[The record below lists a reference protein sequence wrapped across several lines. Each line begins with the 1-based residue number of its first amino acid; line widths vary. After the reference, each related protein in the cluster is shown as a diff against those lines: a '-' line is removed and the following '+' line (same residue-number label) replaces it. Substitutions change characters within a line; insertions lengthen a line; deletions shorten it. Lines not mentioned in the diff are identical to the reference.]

1 LKNFIIDSTIG
12 GPFVE
17 INKQIYSESL
27 SLLACSRVPMT
38 KMPLDFSNIIQ
49 LIRENN
55 SFALTT
61 HVNPDGDAL
70 GSEIGM
76 AEWLISI
83 GKNVRIINCS
93 PTPYNYTF
101 LDTVNPIVEH
111 FDEKKQIDP
120 FGDADVIFVLDVNDP
135 TRTRALGPFLRN
147 AKKPIAVI
155 DHHLNPKEF
164 ATEYY
169 IDEDACSTGELI
181 MRLIDEARVTL
192 GGEISRKA
200 AIALYAAIMTDTGSF
215 KFPRTTSAIFRM
227 CADLL
232 DLGADPVAIYNE
244 IYNTSP
250 PGRLELIRDALNS
263 LEYHYDGLMAYQCIT
278 QAQIKSAEATED
290 DVDGL
295 VQTPFQ
301 VKGIVLS
308 VFLLELKEGWKVSTR
323 SKNDVSAALFAQ
335 TFGGNGHF
343 HAAGAKVSEAKTL
356 EEMKRAIIDNAGKI
370 LAEAGVIRPQAA

>member
-1 LKNFIIDSTIG
+1 MTSKALDLSPII
-12 GPFVE
+12 
-17 INKQIYSESL
+17 
-27 SLLACSRVPMT
+27 R
-38 KMPLDFSNIIQ
+38 
-49 LIRENN
+49 LIDENN
-55 SFALTT
+55 SFAITT

-70 GSEIGM
+70 GSEIGL
-76 AEWLISI
+76 AEYLLSI
-83 GKNVRIINCS
+83 GKIVRVINCS
-93 PTPYNYTF
+93 PTPPNYLF
-101 LDTVNPIVEH
+101 LDKVNPYIEH
-111 FDEKKQIDP
+111 FDEKKQTDP
-120 FGDADVIFVLDVNDP
+120 FSDVDVIFVLDVNDP
-135 TRTRALGPFLRN
+135 DRTRTLGLFLKKS
-147 AKKPIAVI
+147 KKPIAVI

-164 ATEYY
+164 ANEYY

-181 MRLIDEARVTL
+181 VRLIEQARQTI

-215 KFPRTTSAIFRM
+215 KFPRTTAAIFRM

-232 DLGADPVAIYNE
+232 ELGADPVSIYNE

-278 QAQIKSAEATED
+278 QAQIRSAEATED

-295 VQTPFQ
+295 VQSPFQ

-308 VFLLELKEGWKVSTR
+308 VFLLELKEGWKISTR
-323 SKNDVSAALFAQ
+323 SKNDVSAANFAQ

-343 HAAGAKVSEAKTL
+343 HAAGARVNEAKTL
-356 EEMKRAIIDNAGKI
+356 EEMKRTIIDNAGKI
-370 LAEAGVIRPQAA
+370 LAEAGVLRPQAA